1 MNMMSSFPYALL
13 IWDVIWTLASETEKS
28 SALVNFPR
36 SLISCRPQLC
46 CVILEDFYLSI
57 ILRNIRWG
65 KIIIRIDVI
74 SVFMIIFSPVN
85 GVHTFSNQSL
95 KSLNFS
101 FESIFKTLGL
111 SWSTLLLILNGCK
124 HIGYQQFLHRTTRV
138 HQCIFIHNIISCDL
152 VIIIILSYI
161 KLKVGLWRKRMG
173 QNKF

>member
-1 MNMMSSFPYALL
+1 MSFSTKWIWTIL

-36 SLISCRPQLC
+36 SLISCWPQLC

-57 ILRNIRWG
+57 ILWNIQG
-65 KIIIRIDVI
+65 KRIIRVDLL
-74 SVFMIIFSPVN
+74 SVLMIIFSPVN

-95 KSLNFS
+95 KSLNFP

-124 HIGYQQFLHRTTRV
+124 RIWYQHYFYTEQ
-138 HQCIFIHNIISCDL
+138 
-152 VIIIILSYI
+152 ILSNI
-161 KLKVGLWRKRMG
+161 KVGLWRKRMG

>member
-1 MNMMSSFPYALL
+1 MKIVVGINVLKHEMNMMSSFPYALL

-65 KIIIRIDVI
+65 KIIFRIDLI
-74 SVFMIIFSPVN
+74 SALNIIFSPVN

-95 KSLNFS
+95 KSLNFP

-111 SWSTLLLILNGCK
+111 SWSTLLLILNGCVNTLD
-124 HIGYQQFLHRTTRV
+124 INNFYTEQRGFTNVFSFT
-138 HQCIFIHNIISCDL
+138 I
-152 VIIIILSYI
+152 
-161 KLKVGLWRKRMG
+161 
-173 QNKF
+173 

>member
-1 MNMMSSFPYALL
+1 MSWNTKWIWTIL

-36 SLISCRPQLC
+36 SLISCWPQLC

-65 KIIIRIDVI
+65 KIIIRVDLI
-74 SVFMIIFSPVN
+74 SVLMIIFSPVN

-95 KSLNFS
+95 KSLNFP

-124 HIGYQQFLHRTTRV
+124 RIWYQQLFYTLKSGFTNVFL
-138 HQCIFIHNIISCDL
+138 FKIH
-152 VIIIILSYI
+152 ILWSHDHYYFV
-161 KLKVGLWRKRMG
+161 KYKVKGGFMEKEDG
-173 QNKF
+173 TK

>member
-1 MNMMSSFPYALL
+1 MSWNTKWIWTIL

-36 SLISCRPQLC
+36 SLISCWPQLC

-65 KIIIRIDVI
+65 KRIIRVNLI
-74 SVFMIIFSPVN
+74 SVLMIIFSPVN

-95 KSLNFS
+95 KSLNFP

-124 HIGYQQFLHRTTRV
+124 RIGYQQLFYTWKSGFTNNVFL
-138 HQCIFIHNIISCDL
+138 FKSF
-152 VIIIILSYI
+152 
-161 KLKVGLWRKRMG
+161 K
-173 QNKF
+173 

>member
-1 MNMMSSFPYALL
+1 MSWTIL

-124 HIGYQQFLHRTTRV
+124 RIWYQQFLYKEQSLFTKPM
-138 HQCIFIHNIISCDL
+138 CIFIHNIISCDL
-152 VIIIILSYI
+152 VIIIILSNT